1 MYKSNLLFSLKDNLF
16 PRFRMSTLANPHSV
30 PKPPKGGVNVFL
42 PNGTSPAHLASNLKK
57 PAVPLPPP
65 KPPAKPPP
73 ILEPSFEQPPRSPL
87 PDVVKNSL
95 NLQPPPSTTPK
106 HGAKG
111 NYVSTVVSSGEG
123 RSPYIDSFDS
133 DLLEAAKP
141 NKKDEPKL
149 INVPSV
155 EDRRFSLK
163 KVVVNDFS
171 PPEPNFGNN
180 LMHKQGME
188 VVGKMIDEELSY
200 FKSWR
205 KYLEERLKI
214 EQSYSKALSDIH
226 EKQSIQSPL
235 MAPEIYRETF
245 TTFPSFMTTSQT
257 YLESLSQ
264 GVNILSKDTLPA
276 IRSLIAS
283 KKSVKELYTSQL
295 NKLEKE
301 KHSYTRKMEDSRRL
315 YGELYKEVD
324 NQRTNCINAASRN
337 AKNSDKLKKAF
348 LAKCHDLVESHNN
361 YIMALKACDIFE
373 QWYTESLLPVF
384 LNTYQRIF
392 MLQTDFYSSFYDN
405 FVTTMH
411 ARLDP
416 SGTVIQQLMNTGST
430 LNGDRE
436 YEQVI
441 AQRGGPGMKRTPLE
455 YDERLPK
462 HKFIELLPE
471 QLSIQNRDVTGRVR
485 NDLSHQL
492 AIFQQNTKSKHTE
505 LTYMDKAIRNT
516 QGGHKPLS
524 GYPFDINELCRS
536 FATIMLEMQTECYR
550 QEICQLQLKM
560 VEAALGATDGVDVDD
575 SDILDSAFHERMKGS
590 KTLDPAAVAPPKS
603 GQSGLVRRYS
613 LTEVREKASSTKRPA
628 TPPDV
633 HSPRTGSGEV
643 VPIEE
648 EPWYFGEISR
658 DEAEKLLIYDGDYLV
673 RYSSGQRGFVIS
685 TRCRGAIKHFVVKK
699 ENGMYMFNKQGFMSV
714 RSLLEHQQLEKQPLV
729 GEFYLLRAIT
739 RNEGDKWEIT
749 EKDLE
754 LMDKIGKGNF
764 GYVYKGYM
772 NSRSQLVAIKMCKSD
787 ALTDQDEFL
796 READILKQ
804 YRHPNIVE
812 FIGVSQQAESI
823 YIIMELMCGGDFL
836 TFLRNKGLRERKH
849 QLSSMVRDVSEGMSY
864 LSSKDCVH
872 RDLAAR
878 NCLIGENKSVKI
890 SDFGMSR
897 QLSEGEY
904 QMSTTNKPLPIKWT
918 APEALHKGLY
928 TCQSDVWS
936 YGILLW
942 ETFSCGSTPYPG
954 MDSKT
959 AIEKIESGFR
969 LPAPSGTPQHIYTL
983 MRNCWEYDPQDRPR
997 FQEIAPQLANITQ
1010 DLRGRN
1016 V

>member
-1 MYKSNLLFSLKDNLF
+1 MVYEIFDNL
-16 PRFRMSTLANPHSV
+16 P
-30 PKPPKGGVNVFL
+30 NVT
-42 PNGTSPAHLASNLKK
+42 N
-57 PAVPLPPP
+57 
-65 KPPAKPPP
+65 
-73 ILEPSFEQPPRSPL
+73 
-87 PDVVKNSL
+87 
-95 NLQPPPSTTPK
+95 
-106 HGAKG
+106 
-111 NYVSTVVSSGEG
+111 
-123 RSPYIDSFDS
+123 
-133 DLLEAAKP
+133 
-141 NKKDEPKL
+141 
-149 INVPSV
+149 
-155 EDRRFSLK
+155 
-163 KVVVNDFS
+163 
-171 PPEPNFGNN
+171 
-180 LMHKQGME
+180 
-188 VVGKMIDEELSY
+188 MI
-200 FKSWR
+200 
-205 KYLEERLKI
+205 
-214 EQSYSKALSDIH
+214 H
-226 EKQSIQSPL
+226 
-235 MAPEIYRETF
+235 
-245 TTFPSFMTTSQT
+245 
-257 YLESLSQ
+257 
-264 GVNILSKDTLPA
+264 
-276 IRSLIAS
+276 
-283 KKSVKELYTSQL
+283 
-295 NKLEKE
+295 
-301 KHSYTRKMEDSRRL
+301 
-315 YGELYKEVD
+315 
-324 NQRTNCINAASRN
+324 
-337 AKNSDKLKKAF
+337 
-348 LAKCHDLVESHNN
+348 
-361 YIMALKACDIFE
+361 
-373 QWYTESLLPVF
+373 
-384 LNTYQRIF
+384 
-392 MLQTDFYSSFYDN
+392 SSFYDN

-411 ARLDP
+411 GRLDP

-441 AQRGGPGMKRTPLE
+441 AQRGGSGMKRTPLE

-485 NDLSHQL
+485 NELSHQL

-575 SDILDSAFHERMKGS
+575 SEILDSAFHERIKGS

-633 HSPRTGSGEV
+633 HSPRTESGEV

-772 NSRSQLVAIKMCKSD
+772 HSRSQLVAIKMCKSD
-787 ALTDQDEFL
+787 ALTDRDEFL

-812 FIGVSQQAESI
+812 LIGVSQQAESI
-823 YIIMELMCGGDFL
+823 YIIMELMSGGDFL
-836 TFLRNKGLRERKH
+836 TFLTNIL
-849 QLSSMVRDVSEGMSY
+849 VTYPWFSY
-864 LSSKDCVH
+864 M
-872 RDLAAR
+872 
-878 NCLIGENKSVKI
+878 
-890 SDFGMSR
+890 FP
-897 QLSEGEY
+897 
-904 QMSTTNKPLPIKWT
+904 TTVEL
-918 APEALHKGLY
+918 G
-928 TCQSDVWS
+928 
-936 YGILLW
+936 
-942 ETFSCGSTPYPG
+942 
-954 MDSKT
+954 
-959 AIEKIESGFR
+959 
-969 LPAPSGTPQHIYTL
+969 
-983 MRNCWEYDPQDRPR
+983 
-997 FQEIAPQLANITQ
+997 
-1010 DLRGRN
+1010 
-1016 V
+1016 